1 MTAPRTATARQRR
14 GSYRENMLT
23 GFNALAELYYTY
35 WGEFFHLAVFEPGD
49 DPTDAATA
57 YRQLIARFPRHEQVP
72 NWRRRLAVV
81 EAAAA
86 RAAPSSK

>member
-35 WGEFFHLAVFEPGD
+35 WGEFFHLALFEPVANEI
-49 DPTDAATA
+49 PAT
-57 YRQLIARFPRHEQVP
+57 RVL
-72 NWRRRLAVV
+72 RRSV
-81 EAAAA
+81 ETLPA
-86 RAAPSSK
+86 